1 MKRIL
6 AGLKIAYTG
15 LLFVSM
21 TCIVILIFLQVIA
34 RYVFNSPFSWTEE
47 ITLFAFCWLTF
58 SGSAIACY
66 ENNHL
71 EVDFFYNRLPPIGK
85 KILQALI
92 YIVSIGL
99 GVFMVADALMT
110 MGRQKGMRSVA
121 ARLPIGLYT
130 VAVVIGF
137 IGMTIFCV
145 AHLFMPANITKSKHG
160 SDTSQSS
167 AEV

>member
-21 TCIVILIFLQVIA
+21 TCIVIFILLQVVA

-58 SGSAIACY
+58 SGSAVASY

-71 EVDFFYNRLPPIGK
+71 EVDFFYNRLPAVGK
-85 KILQALI
+85 KILQVFI
-92 YIVSIGL
+92 YIISIGL
-99 GVFMVADALMT
+99 GIFMVADAMMT
-110 MGRQKGMRSVA
+110 MGRQKGMSSVA

-137 IGMTIFCV
+137 IGMTIFST
-145 AHLFMPANITKSKHG
+145 AHLLMPASMAKSNQG
-160 SDTSQSS
+160 SDASQSS
-167 AEV
+167 AKV